1 MITRVCRSTFHAET
15 KANIKGTE
23 EASRIRAAY
32 ADMRG
37 KLDPKNWEATAAQ
50 ACKHLWL
57 TDCESLNSYLTN
69 PTSNGTEDKRL
80 EVDLEGQ
87 RQILWEDAAGNP
99 KDSLEEDQT
108 DKIRWIDTSTMIADP
123 LTKAMKLDRLCESLR
138 CGFLDLEPTDA
149 SKMAK
154 MMKQKARSKQVSED
168 T

>member
-1 MITRVCRSTFHAET
+1 M
-15 KANIKGTE
+15 
-23 EASRIRAAY
+23 
-32 ADMRG
+32 
-37 KLDPKNWEATAAQ
+37 
-50 ACKHLWL
+50 
-57 TDCESLNSYLTN
+57 TN

-123 LTKAMKLDRLCESLR
+123 LTKAMKPDRLCESLR

-154 MMKQKARSKQVSED
+154 MMKQKSRSKQVSEEV
-168 T
+168 TE